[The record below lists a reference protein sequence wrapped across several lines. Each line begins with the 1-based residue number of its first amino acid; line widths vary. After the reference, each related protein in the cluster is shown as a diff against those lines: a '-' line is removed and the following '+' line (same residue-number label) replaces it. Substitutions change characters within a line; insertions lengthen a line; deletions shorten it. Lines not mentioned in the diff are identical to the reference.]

1 MNGRSD
7 KPYGKGKMLLSYLH
21 YRLFAPHRKG
31 HDVHSPFMYEMVR
44 EVFSRQKPDELAR
57 NISDWHRALG
67 NERKVL
73 ITDNPE
79 GQHTKKE
86 KAQVLKNRI
95 SVRPGY
101 GHVLYRISKK
111 YRPSTIVEL
120 GTGLGISTA
129 YLAAGNPG
137 ATVYT
142 IEGNRSRHE
151 FAKRVLGEL
160 FQERVRCIHSDFDDW
175 LLKFENPGHPLL
187 VYIDG
192 NHSYDA
198 TMRYFLHFARFAR
211 EDTIMIFDDI
221 HWSPGM
227 EKAWK
232 DILRWP
238 ELSLSVNIFFMGVVL
253 FRKGIARQDFLVNY

>member
-1 MNGRSD
+1 MFF
-7 KPYGKGKMLLSYLH
+7 SYLH
-21 YRLFAPHRKG
+21 YRFFAPHRKG
-31 HDVHSPFMYEMVR
+31 RDVHSPFMYEMVR
-44 EVFSRQKPDELAR
+44 EVFSRQKPDELAK
-57 NISDWHRALG
+57 NISDWHKTIG
-67 NERKVL
+67 NEGYIL
-73 ITDNPE
+73 ATDTPE
-79 GQHTKKE
+79 GEDMKKE
-86 KAQVLKNRI
+86 NVQVLKKRI

-101 GHVLYRISKK
+101 GLVLYRLSKK
-111 YRPSTIVEL
+111 YRPSAIVEL

-129 YLAAGNPG
+129 YLAAGNPE

-142 IEGNRSRHE
+142 VEGNRLRHE
-151 FAKRVLGEL
+151 FAKRALGER
-160 FQERVRCIHSDFDDW
+160 FQDRVRCIHADFDDW
-175 LLKFENPGHPLL
+175 LQNFENPGHPLL

-192 NHSYDA
+192 NHSYDS
-198 TMRYFLHFARFAR
+198 TLRYFLHFARFAR

-238 ELSLSVNIFFMGVVL
+238 EVSLSVNIFFMGVVL